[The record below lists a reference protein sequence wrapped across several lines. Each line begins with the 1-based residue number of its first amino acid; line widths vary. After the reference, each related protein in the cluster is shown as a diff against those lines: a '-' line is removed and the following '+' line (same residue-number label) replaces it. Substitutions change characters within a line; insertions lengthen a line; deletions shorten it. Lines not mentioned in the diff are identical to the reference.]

1 MKKFLAICILIF
13 YCFSTYV
20 SAQDV
25 LSPKTQEILNNS
37 IVLKIGSNVGFVNN
51 EKKNMDENSSIVP
64 IIKNG
69 RTLLP
74 IRFIS
79 ENLGSTVSWDQ
90 STSTATIQ
98 KDDKI
103 IKLTLSKNIMLVN
116 NQEITIESSP
126 EVVNGRVFI
135 PLRSLAEVLNQK
147 IYWHNK
153 GIIILSLNEI
163 SFKEDARKELES
175 QMNQSTQTNDNINTK
190 PDVDLENDENKD
202 EADQTDIN
210 NEEPQTIHI
219 DEKLIDQK
227 AKYIE
232 EQVINEINSLFPQI
246 VVVDP
251 PKPNPQPGQRNLD
264 TLVKPGYV
272 IATITK
278 NTPYYSSYNSKKP
291 IGEFGKGAVVEVIR
305 DKDMTK
311 DKNGHWYQIKSVG
324 NGTVGWI
331 LKGSLKIPPDPKTN
345 PEKMT
350 QAEIE
355 LYANTKGF
363 SSNTKYFMWV
373 DIDRQLVYVLM
384 GKKGEWKLAKTM
396 TCATGKNVSPTIR
409 GTFTIQGRGS
419 WMDTAPKGDNV
430 GVMNW
435 VQFYEDY
442 LFHSVIVDNK
452 GKVRDGT
459 QERRVSH
466 GCIRLSM
473 NDSKWV
479 YDYIPKG
486 TTVFTN

>member
-1 MKKFLAICILIF
+1 MKKFLATCILIV
-13 YCFSTYV
+13 YCFTTYV
-20 SAQDV
+20 SAETV

-37 IVLKIGSNVGFVNN
+37 IVLKIGNNIGFVNN
-51 EKKNMDENSSIVP
+51 EKKNIDENSSIAP

-79 ENLGSTVSWDQ
+79 ENLGSTVSWDKD
-90 STSTATIQ
+90 TSTAAIQ

-103 IKLTLSKNIMLVN
+103 IKLTLGKNIMLVN
-116 NQEITIESSP
+116 DQEMIIESSP
-126 EVVNGRVFI
+126 ELVNGRVYI
-135 PLRSLAEVLNQK
+135 PLRALAEVLSQK
-147 IYWHNK
+147 VYWHNK

-163 SFKEDARKELES
+163 SFREDARKELES
-175 QMNQSTQTNDNINTK
+175 QFNQGSEIKNDI
-190 PDVDLENDENKD
+190 DIQEDADIGNDTD
-202 EADQTDIN
+202 EDQTSQTDMN

-219 DEKLIDQK
+219 DEKLIDEK

-232 EQVINEINSLFPQI
+232 DQVINEINSLFPQI

-251 PKPNPQPGQRNLD
+251 PKPNPQPGQRDLD

-272 IATITK
+272 IATVTK
-278 NTPYYSSYNSKKP
+278 NTPYYSVYNSKKP
-291 IGEFGKGAVVEVIR
+291 LGQFGKGAVVEVIR

-311 DKNGHWYQIKSVG
+311 DKNGHWYKIKSVD
-324 NGTVGWI
+324 NGTVGWV

-345 PEKMT
+345 PNKMT
-350 QAEIE
+350 QSEIE

-363 SSNTKYFMWV
+363 SSNTNYFMWV
-373 DIDRQLVYVLM
+373 DIDRQLVYILM

-419 WMDTAPKGDNV
+419 WMDTDPKGDNI

-452 GKVRDGT
+452 GKIKDGT
-459 QERRVSH
+459 QEKRASH

-479 YDYIPKG
+479 YDYISKG